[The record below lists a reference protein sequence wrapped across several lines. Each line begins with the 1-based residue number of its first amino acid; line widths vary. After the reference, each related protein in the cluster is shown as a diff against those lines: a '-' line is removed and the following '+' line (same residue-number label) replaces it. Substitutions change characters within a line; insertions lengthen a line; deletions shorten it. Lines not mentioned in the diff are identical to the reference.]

1 MPKRSREIL
10 ELARIDPNAI
20 DLPVADS
27 LRDFSLRVITLSCSG
42 EVSRIDRCPRAEL
55 FEQWGV
61 RVRCEDRRCR

>member
-1 MPKRSREIL
+1 MPKRRREIL
-10 ELARIDPNAI
+10 QPARIGPKAI

-42 EVSRIDRCPRAEL
+42 EASRIDRCLREEL